1 MTTPPNGNTRRI
13 LNVISLEHAIAV
25 GLVIGAVWLM
35 LGGLEKQMEV
45 NTAVTNAR
53 LTYLETSV
61 RDLEGK
67 VDRLRVSRNP

>member
-25 GLVIGAVWLM
+25 GVVIGAVWLM

-45 NTAVTNAR
+45 NAAITNAR
-53 LTYLETSV
+53 LTYVESAF
-61 RDLEGK
+61 RDLEDK
-67 VDRLRVSRNP
+67 VDRLRVPRNP